1 MKLGILF
8 SIINDLES
16 EYILVMGHFNA
27 HIGASP
33 SRFGKFLIDSCVD
46 NNCVIS
52 SKVLLPH
59 DSFTYIS
66 ERWGTTSWLDHCIS
80 SEGIHDLIS
89 NVRIDYNLSSG
100 DHIPLGL
107 ELNINQSVK
116 RSRIEFPPNS
126 TTSIIWRKLKD
137 DEIVAYSNRLDVFLN
152 EIQVP
157 YETLNCRNF
166 ECINPIHTNDQAKFF
181 DAITSA
187 IKKASQPLVK
197 NSTGHRRR
205 EIPGWN
211 EYVKEAHSN
220 SANAAREWREA
231 GLPRTGPLYE
241 NKVTRHK
248 QYKYALR
255 KTKRNEKSI
264 LNEKLAA
271 NLASNNGNQ
280 FWKDIRKV
288 AGKTKTAPTSINGI
302 NGNIDICEMW
312 KDHYEGILN
321 CMQPRQYFVDKA
333 KFDAS
338 AIVTAA
344 EIHDCI
350 LSINI
355 TDSPGPDGLS
365 TKHLKFG
372 PASLCEK
379 LAKWLTSFFVHGCI
393 PHSIMDVHLVPVVKD
408 YRGKLSDA
416 DNYRP
421 IAIASCI
428 SKLIECCI
436 LNRIEEKISVT
447 ENQFGFKKGWVLT
460 HAFLS

>member
-1 MKLGILF
+1 M
-8 SIINDLES
+8 
-16 EYILVMGHFNA
+16 
-27 HIGASP
+27 
-33 SRFGKFLIDSCVD
+33 
-46 NNCVIS
+46 
-52 SKVLLPH
+52 
-59 DSFTYIS
+59 
-66 ERWGTTSWLDHCIS
+66 
-80 SEGIHDLIS
+80 
-89 NVRIDYNLSSG
+89 
-100 DHIPLGL
+100 
-107 ELNINQSVK
+107 
-116 RSRIEFPPNS
+116 
-126 TTSIIWRKLKD
+126 
-137 DEIVAYSNRLDVFLN
+137 
-152 EIQVP
+152 
-157 YETLNCRNF
+157 
-166 ECINPIHTNDQAKFF
+166 
-181 DAITSA
+181 
-187 IKKASQPLVK
+187 VK

-321 CMQPRQYFVDKA
+321 CMQPRQYLVDKA

-365 TKHLKFG
+365 TEHLKFG

-379 LAKWLTSFFVHGCI
+379 LAKCLTSFFVHGCI
-393 PHSIMDVHLVPVVKD
+393 PHSIMDVHIVPVVKD
-408 YRGKLSDA
+408 YRGKLSNA

-447 ENQFGFKKGWVLT
+447 ENQFGFKKGLGTDSCIFVLKEMIDKFRSCNT
-460 HAFLS
+460 NSFLVFLDASKAFDKVRHDLIYMKLEKAGIPVYIIRLIKFWYAAQSMFIRWNGHVSERFRCSNGVKQGGILSPFLFN